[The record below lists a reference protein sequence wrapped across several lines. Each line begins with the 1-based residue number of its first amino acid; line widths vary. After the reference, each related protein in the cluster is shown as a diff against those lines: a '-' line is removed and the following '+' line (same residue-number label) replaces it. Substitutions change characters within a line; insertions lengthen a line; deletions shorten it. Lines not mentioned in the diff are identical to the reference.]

1 MAPVALQ
8 MRLAASRT
16 SVKSVQKVFG
26 PSKPQRMPVQQRN
39 ARHVALR
46 STKLEEVENSSKAD
60 KKSKKEEEDEFDG
73 DEGLTPQQV
82 EDLLTVLCEE
92 TDIAEV
98 ELKMGGFKMKVRRSL
113 KGGAAATAAPAAAT
127 APAPAPAPVAA
138 AAPSFDAESSYDD
151 GDDVDGSVI
160 AITAPKVGTLRRG
173 RFIKGKQIGKA
184 NVVEI
189 GDTVKKGQVIA
200 YIEQLGTHWPVECP
214 QAGEIVSFVVD
225 DGEAVEY
232 LQPVV
237 EISPFFG
244 GHIIGDS
251 KYA

>member
-1 MAPVALQ
+1 LQ
-8 MRLAASRT
+8 
-16 SVKSVQKVFG
+16 
-26 PSKPQRMPVQQRN
+26 
-39 ARHVALR
+39 
-46 STKLEEVENSSKAD
+46 VEN
-60 KKSKKEEEDEFDG
+60 F
-73 DEGLTPQQV
+73 LN
-82 EDLLTVLCEE
+82 VLCEE

-98 ELKMGGFKMKVRRSL
+98 ELKLGGFKMKVRRSL
-113 KGGAAATAAPAAAT
+113 KGGAAATAAP
-127 APAPAPAPVAA
+127 VAA
-138 AAPSFDAESSYDD
+138 AAPAPATSPAPAADSVSSFDDESSYDD
-151 GDDVDGSVI
+151 GDDVDGSVL

-214 QAGEIVSFVVD
+214 QAGEIVCFVVD

>member
-1 MAPVALQ
+1 
-8 MRLAASRT
+8 
-16 SVKSVQKVFG
+16 
-26 PSKPQRMPVQQRN
+26 
-39 ARHVALR
+39 
-46 STKLEEVENSSKAD
+46 
-60 KKSKKEEEDEFDG
+60 
-73 DEGLTPQQV
+73 
-82 EDLLTVLCEE
+82 
-92 TDIAEV
+92 
-98 ELKMGGFKMKVRRSL
+98 MGGFKMKVRRSL
-113 KGGAAATAAPAAAT
+113 KGGVAAAAAPVAAAAPAA
-127 APAPAPAPVAA
+127 APAPAPVAA
-138 AAPSFDAESSYDD
+138 APAFDAESSYDD
-151 GDDVDGSVI
+151 GDDVDGSLL

-184 NVVEI
+184 NVVEV

-214 QAGEIVSFVVD
+214 QAGEVVTFVVD

-232 LQPVV
+232 LQDIV

>member
-1 MAPVALQ
+1 MQDA
-8 MRLAASRT
+8 
-16 SVKSVQKVFG
+16 
-26 PSKPQRMPVQQRN
+26 
-39 ARHVALR
+39 H
-46 STKLEEVENSSKAD
+46 
-60 KKSKKEEEDEFDG
+60 
-73 DEGLTPQQV
+73 GLSIFLLQV

-113 KGGAAATAAPAAAT
+113 KGAAAAPAAA
-127 APAPAPAPVAA
+127 AAAPVAA
-138 AAPSFDAESSYDD
+138 APAVAPAYTSSDPSFDAEASYDES
-151 GDDVDGSVI
+151 DDVDGSVL

-214 QAGEIVSFVVD
+214 QAGEIVSFIVD

>member
-1 MAPVALQ
+1 MFNHEVGFLCCWVVA
-8 MRLAASRT
+8 
-16 SVKSVQKVFG
+16 
-26 PSKPQRMPVQQRN
+26 
-39 ARHVALR
+39 
-46 STKLEEVENSSKAD
+46 TKGSGDVTMNNI
-60 KKSKKEEEDEFDG
+60 SKKFTRV
-73 DEGLTPQQV
+73 LLYIIPLLQV
-82 EDLLTVLCEE
+82 EDLLNVLCEE

-113 KGGAAATAAPAAAT
+113 KGGAAAAAAAPVAAAAPAPAAA
-127 APAPAPAPVAA
+127 AAPVAA

-151 GDDVDGSVI
+151 GDDADGSVL

-173 RFIKGKQIGKA
+173 RFIKGKQVGKA